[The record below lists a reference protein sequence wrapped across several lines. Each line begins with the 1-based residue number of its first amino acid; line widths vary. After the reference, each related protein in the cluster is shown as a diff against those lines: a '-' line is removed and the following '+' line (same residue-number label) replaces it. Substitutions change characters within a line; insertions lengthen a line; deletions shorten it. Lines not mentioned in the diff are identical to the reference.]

1 MEPATRLVLIR
12 HGESRA
18 TVDGTL
24 GGHQGCR
31 GLTERGRRQAQALA
45 GRLDRTGELSDT
57 SVLLTSV
64 LPRAIETA
72 EIVAPALGSLEI
84 ERDCDFCEFHVGEA
98 DGLTWEE
105 FRSRYRPVGQ
115 RHDRFRPLAP
125 GAESWAT
132 FSTRVGTALHGVASS
147 HPGATVVVVCH
158 GGVIEGSLMALG
170 NLPLRRSFD
179 VAIHNA
185 SLTEWTRPAEAAVG
199 SDEAAAGSDDE
210 IRWTLVRFND
220 TAHLAGVD

>member
-45 GRLDRTGELSDT
+45 GRLDRTGELSGT

-84 ERDCDFCEFHVGEA
+84 ERDCDFCELHVGEA

-105 FRSRYRPVGQ
+105 LRSRYRPDGQ
-115 RHDRFRPLAP
+115 PHGRFRPMAP

-158 GGVIEGSLMALG
+158 GGVIEGSLTALG

-179 VAIHNA
+179 VAIENT
-185 SLTEWTRPAEAAVG
+185 SLTEWRRPAEG
-199 SDEAAAGSDDE
+199 AAGSDDE
-210 IRWTLVRFND
+210 IRWTLVRLND
-220 TAHLAGVD
+220 TAHLAAVD

>member
-1 MEPATRLVLIR
+1 VEPATRLVLIR

-24 GGHQGCR
+24 GGHQGCQ

-45 GRLDRTGELSDT
+45 DRLDRTGELSDT

-72 EIVAPALGSLEI
+72 EIVAPALGRLEI
-84 ERDCDFCEFHVGEA
+84 ERDCDFCELHVGEA

-105 FRSRYRPVGQ
+105 LRSRYRPTGQ
-115 RHDRFRPLAP
+115 HHDRFRPLAP

-132 FSTRVGTALHGVASS
+132 FSTRVGTALHGVVTA

-179 VAIHNA
+179 VTIRNT
-185 SLTEWTRPAEAAVG
+185 SLTEWARPAEVVAG
-199 SDEAAAGSDDE
+199 SAEAAAGSEDE

-220 TAHLAGVD
+220 AAHLGGVG